1 MIDDS
6 SCRAIRP
13 FLTQMA
19 TQREGASAPLPGAYS
34 PEHSVWMV
42 DAGQGARPIVEV
54 RRDLGETATFTKVL
68 AEQDDTDIA
77 LAASGDTAT
86 TTRVQA
92 EADDSDIT
100 AATLDIATKTY
111 AQVESEDVAFE
122 IEATSGEDFGHGGIA
137 LPIQ

>member
-1 MIDDS
+1 
-6 SCRAIRP
+6 
-13 FLTQMA
+13 MA
-19 TQREGASAPLPGAYS
+19 TEREAANAPLPGAYS
-34 PEHSVWMV
+34 REHSVWMV
-42 DAGQGARPIVEV
+42 GGGQGARPIVEV
-54 RRDLGETATFTKVL
+54 RRDLGETATFTKVQ

-77 LAASGDTAT
+77 LAAVGDTAT

-122 IEATSGEDFGHGGIA
+122 IEAASGEDVGHGGIT
-137 LPIQ
+137 LPVQ